1 MKRKFFIL
9 KDAIKWWTKKND
21 DKPYYGI
28 GHFNSDLYFKILIIR
43 EEYEEV

>member
-9 KDAIKWWTKKND
+9 RDAMKWWTKNNT
-21 DKPYYGI
+21 
-28 GHFNSDLYFKILIIR
+28 GHFNAELYFKILIIR